1 MTPKNSLIR
10 RISFLVVAA
19 ILSPIC
25 MWAGCNISFADL
37 GLDDGT
43 PCSLPLQNEKLAIS
57 FKDGKG
63 KFNARKNIMAF
74 SKGTSITIKAKE
86 GENITGI
93 LLKTKNKSK
102 SDNIQLFSS
111 ETGKCQRGL
120 WTGSANTVT
129 IKCLQDC
136 DISGIKAAFSSD
148 QPEAYAV
155 KNWYFADT
163 DSEGSGY
170 DFSVKLVF
178 YYDGNKSLYEDH
190 VLFSYDGSVIEE
202 NVAPFFYSIEGNTFY
217 PPWYGDQHI
226 DRFEFDP
233 SFANFRPKRTSHWF
247 DGFNS
252 NIKNLQ
258 YLNTS
263 ETLDMSYMFANFN
276 YEINYSLDHYD
287 DIEEICPI
295 NEEYDHNLYTDVY
308 EYIFS
313 SIFEYLDFSSVQNVS
328 NMFSGCGMKR
338 FVLSTNNAASINRPR
353 GMFENSNVEL
363 VTLTSN
369 DINVKDGFFEG
380 LGTVDKPCAIDAPDD
395 YDFGVETSVKTF
407 QWKGGIFDGLILQG
421 YVLCANHQT
430 QTRAFTSEY
439 SLTFYYDKKR
449 HTREKKG
456 YNIVYG
462 INEEFYSDYW
472 SELTLQTFDL
482 NEGSDDP
489 LWLNYFD
496 DRRGDYWNWN
506 NYSTSTIRF
515 DKSFADCRPKSTYR
529 WFDFGGI
536 KAKTTNGYNISHDY
550 NIIVNYFN
558 IIRGD
563 FSFFELEGLQYLNT
577 SETTNTERMFFGFL
591 HLDSLDLSYQ
601 DFSKVV
607 NSKYM
612 LADCYSLQKLIINST
627 WSNLDSTACTGTGDY
642 NPCMI
647 IAPSGFD
654 FKTYTNNDC
663 FIWKN
668 GSFILPDIEAK
679 SQSRGYAEWNDS
691 TLTLYYDNKCNEHQD
706 YSTLNRF
713 YNNDFMLYY
722 SHWSVDWDN
731 PYYINPFWRNSTSIK
746 KVIIDPSLSN
756 KLGETIGWFY
766 HSSLE
771 TIQGMEYLCST
782 NMHSMFSKCT
792 SLKTI
797 NLTGCDMTETT
808 DTEDWFYGC
817 TSLTDIT
824 LPNTC
829 SIIGVSAFE
838 NCTSLPSIIIPESV
852 KAIGDAAFN
861 GCTNLATV
869 TVMNPTPVSITESTF
884 SNRRNATLIVPAGA
898 RDAYLAADY
907 WKEFKEIKESPNII
921 FADANVKAI
930 CVANWDTNSDGE
942 LNEMEAS
949 KVTFLGTLFKKS
961 NISSFKELQYFT
973 SLMEIGEGAFASST
987 VKEITLPKNIT
998 TLKKDAF
1005 LFCNAL
1011 TSLHLPAKVK
1021 EIGLNALSGCTAMTS
1036 ITVDEDNLNFCD
1048 IDGVLFSKEGET
1060 LLQFPAAK
1068 SPTYN
1073 VPEGTTTLARDA
1085 FYMSQLETVELPS
1098 SLKEI
1103 GYDAFGW
1110 SRQLTGLV
1118 IPEGVTVIGDYIFDG
1133 CNKLTSLHIP
1143 ASVTSIGQY
1152 MSNGCKALT
1161 DVWSHS
1167 KKPFAINSN
1176 NFTTNTYA
1184 NATLHVPYGTRAVY
1198 EGTDGWKNFAHIV
1211 DDIAA
1216 STLLVE
1222 DITINLGYTRD
1233 LMVGLSNNEKI
1244 DGVQFDLTL
1253 PAGISIAT
1261 DKSGEYLVETTD
1273 RSKKLYTECE
1283 KLGDNLYRIILMSTK
1298 RETIDVGD
1306 GSIINIRLACE
1317 KDATPGTYDVA
1328 FTSVTLSRQEGSVSF
1343 SEPNEDFT
1351 SQLTVNKVSTIRGD
1365 VNGDYTVDITD
1376 VLVIV
1381 DNILGRPNRIF
1392 LFANADIDKDGTVN
1406 ITDALNVV
1414 NIILDRKTS
1423 EAPRAAR
1430 VSEYDLLRMGA
1441 DDMGCEFLTATGIPS
1456 ITAMQMDIILP
1467 ADCHLRKVS
1476 LTGNATRTHQVMTHQ
1491 IDDNRYRIVVFSTK
1505 KELLNT
1511 DAAILH
1517 LDIEGRG
1524 GMVCAE
1530 SIQCYNAH
1538 NMPILSSDINAILT
1552 SISPIY
1558 ADSDDKA
1565 PVYNISG
1572 QRVTKK
1578 QRGINIVNGSK
1589 VVVR

>member
-1 MTPKNSLIR
+1 MTL
-10 RISFLVVAA
+10 
-19 ILSPIC
+19 
-25 MWAGCNISFADL
+25 
-37 GLDDGT
+37 
-43 PCSLPLQNEKLAIS
+43 
-57 FKDGKG
+57 
-63 KFNARKNIMAF
+63 
-74 SKGTSITIKAKE
+74 
-86 GENITGI
+86 
-93 LLKTKNKSK
+93 
-102 SDNIQLFSS
+102 
-111 ETGKCQRGL
+111 
-120 WTGSANTVT
+120 
-129 IKCLQDC
+129 
-136 DISGIKAAFSSD
+136 
-148 QPEAYAV
+148 
-155 KNWYFADT
+155 
-163 DSEGSGY
+163 
-170 DFSVKLVF
+170 
-178 YYDGNKSLYEDH
+178 YYNGNKSLYEDH
-190 VLFSYDGSVIEE
+190 VMYSWGTDQIE
-202 NVAPFFYSIEGNTFY
+202 NVAPFFYSIDGNTFY
-217 PPWYGDQHI
+217 PPWYGDENI
-226 DRFEFDP
+226 DVFDFDP
-233 SFANFRPKRTSHWF
+233 SFLNFHPKRTSHWF
-247 DGFNS
+247 DGFDG
-252 NIKNLQ
+252 NITNLQ

-263 ETLDMSYMFANFN
+263 ETVDMSYMFANFN
-276 YEINYSLDHYD
+276 YHLKEDRYSTYFHFYRTNAHLYDSDVNDGPYNQEIYVTPE
-287 DIEEICPI
+287 DIF
-295 NEEYDHNLYTDVY
+295 Y
-308 EYIFS
+308 S
-313 SIFEYLDFSSVQNVS
+313 SIFEIMDFSNVQNVS
-328 NMFSGCGMKR
+328 HMFSGCGMKR
-338 FVLSTNNAASINRPR
+338 FVLSSNNAAAIKHTAD
-353 GMFENSNVEL
+353 MFENSNVEL

-369 DINVKDGFFEG
+369 DINVKEGFFDG
-380 LGTVDKPCAIDAPDD
+380 LGTVDKPCVIDVPED
-395 YDFGVETSVKTF
+395 YNFGVDTSIESF
-407 QWKGGIFDGLILQG
+407 QWKGGVFQGLIMQG
-421 YVLCANHQT
+421 YVLCRKKVIIVT
-430 QTRAFTSEY
+430 GYKSEY
-439 SLTFYYDKKR
+439 SMTFYYDKKR
-449 HTREKKG
+449 FIRDKKEYDVYVNYDGDDTYREILRLKS
-456 YNIVYG
+456 
-462 INEEFYSDYW
+462 FS
-472 SELTLQTFDL
+472 L

-489 LWLNYFD
+489 LWLNYFE
-496 DRRGDYWNWN
+496 DRPEYWDERF
-506 NYSTSTIRF
+506 SSSSTIRF

-536 KAKTTNGYNISHDY
+536 KAVYDDQSHYLFTANGFYMDNTEI
-550 NIIVNYFN
+550 
-558 IIRGD
+558 
-563 FSFFELEGLQYLNT
+563 EGLQYLNT
-577 SETTNTERMFFGFL
+577 SETTNTELMFNGLIFA
-591 HLDSLDLSYQ
+591 DSLNLSHLDLS
-601 DFSKVV
+601 KVTK
-607 NSKYM
+607 SAYM
-612 LADCYSLQKLIINST
+612 FGNCRSLKKLAINST
-627 WSNLDSTACTGTGDY
+627 WTKLDPLACIDIGYYEPCLINAPAGFNFETDTDIDY
-642 NPCMI
+642 
-647 IAPSGFD
+647 
-654 FKTYTNNDC
+654 

-668 GSFILPDIEAK
+668 GRFMLSGTK
-679 SQSRGYAEWNDS
+679 KQGYAIIKDNTLFFYCDS
-691 TLTLYYDNKCNEHQD
+691 KRDERSGIKLSLWRPYKFELSQWVIEGNWGNY
-706 YSTLNRF
+706 
-713 YNNDFMLYY
+713 
-722 SHWSVDWDN
+722 WD
-731 PYYINPFWRNSTSIK
+731 FWRHPLPWIGSNDYK
-746 KVIIDPSLSN
+746 KIVFDSSFKNRIPD
-756 KLGETIGWFY
+756 ETIGWFDY
-766 HSSLE
+766 QPEFENKPSLE
-771 TIQGMEYLCST
+771 SVQGIEYLRSI
-782 NMHSMFSKCT
+782 NMERMFNEC
-792 SLKTI
+792 I
-797 NLTGCDMTETT
+797 NLKAIDLSGCDMSMTINT
-808 DTEDWFYGC
+808 DRWFYGC
-817 TSLTDIT
+817 TSLSDIT
-824 LPNTC
+824 LSNTC
-829 SIIGVSAFE
+829 SIIGASAFE

-884 SNRRNATLIVPAGA
+884 SNRRNATLIVPTGA

-907 WKEFKEIKESPNII
+907 WKEFKEICEINII
-921 FADANVKAI
+921 FADAVVKSI
-930 CVANWDTNSDGE
+930 CVANWDTNGDSE
-942 LNEMEAS
+942 LDVIEAS
-949 KVTFLGTLFKKS
+949 KVTSIGTLFKKS
-961 NISSFKELQYFT
+961 NISSFNELQYFT
-973 SLMEIGEGAFASST
+973 GLTEIGEGAFASST

-1036 ITVDEDNLNFCD
+1036 ITVDEDNQNFCD
-1048 IDGVLFSKEGET
+1048 IDGVLFSKDGET

-1068 SPTYN
+1068 SSAYT

-1103 GYDAFGW
+1103 GYNAFGW

-1118 IPEGVTVIGDYIFDG
+1118 IPEGVTVIGDYILDG

-1143 ASVTSIGQY
+1143 ASATSIGQY
-1152 MSNGCKALT
+1152 MGNGCKAIT

-1222 DITINLGYTRD
+1222 DITVNLGYNRD

-1261 DKSGEYLVETTD
+1261 DKSGEYIVETTD

-1328 FTSVTLSRQEGSVSF
+1328 FTSVNLSRQEGSMSV

-1423 EAPRAAR
+1423 EAPKAAR
-1430 VSEYDLLRMGA
+1430 VSEFDLLRMGA
-1441 DDMGCEFLTATGIPS
+1441 EDMGCEFLTATGIPS

-1467 ADCHLRKVS
+1467 ADCRLSKVS

-1491 IDDNRYRIVVFSTK
+1491 IDGDRYRIVVFSTK
-1505 KELLNT
+1505 KELLNSGAT
-1511 DAAILH
+1511 ILH

-1524 GMVCAE
+1524 GIVCAE
-1530 SIQCYNAH
+1530 SIQCYDAH

-1552 SISPIY
+1552 GISPIY
-1558 ADSDDKA
+1558 AGSDDKA